1 MMALKKQHEAVR
13 STTGQPPSLAARRV
27 STELAI
33 GIDLGT
39 TTSSVAAVSAGMP
52 EILTDSEG
60 KAIVPSVVAFPA
72 EGGIL
77 VGHAARERLV
87 TDPFNTVYS
96 AKRLIGRRLDD
107 PETRLAVA
115 AFPYAVTEGPNG
127 HPVIE
132 IRNERISVP
141 EASAYVLRAMKK
153 IAEARLGTTVDKAV
167 ITVPANFNDSQRES
181 TRIAGR
187 IAGLDVIRIINEP
200 TAAALAFGYGRGLD
214 RRVAIYDFGGGT
226 FDFSV
231 LELKDRVY
239 RVISTAGDMFLGGD
253 DLDEALAAAVANSF
267 WKQTGIELRNDV
279 VEWQR
284 LLFACE
290 GLKQR
295 LSSELAGELKVVGVA
310 HTAKGALDISATVT
324 RDLFNSL
331 CIDLVRRSFAVC
343 DRALDD
349 AKLRPED
356 IDDVILVGGT
366 TYVPLVRASVEQYF
380 GKAPHIEVA
389 PETAVALG
397 AAIQAAALL
406 AEPTPEPDLSQT
418 VLLDVLPH
426 SIGIVVAGGFVD
438 KVLDRNMAIPVE
450 QSRVFSTSRD
460 GQNEVRIRIVQGEA
474 RRAEENTPL
483 GELVVSG
490 LRPAPRGEV
499 EVLVTFEV
507 DTNGILNVTALDR
520 DSGRICKQSVKVSGE
535 LDDDSVRRLS
545 LSDYSAGGP

>member
-1 MMALKKQHEAVR
+1 MARE
-13 STTGQPPSLAARRV
+13 TT
-27 STELAI
+27 I

-39 TTSSVAAVSAGMP
+39 SYSSVAVVRNGVP
-52 EILTDSEG
+52 EVLPDNSGNT
-60 KAIVPSVVAFPA
+60 VTPSVVAFPD

-77 VGHAARERLV
+77 VGFPARSHLV
-87 TDPFNTVYS
+87 TDPYNTVYS
-96 AKRLIGRRLDD
+96 IKRLIGRRFED

-115 AFPYAVTEGPNG
+115 GFPYQVVEGPNG
-127 HPVIE
+127 HPVVE
-132 IRNERISVP
+132 IRNERVSIP
-141 EASAYVLRAMKK
+141 EISAYVLRTLKK
-153 IAEARLGTTVDKAV
+153 VAESRLLRPIDKAV
-167 ITVPANFNDSQRES
+167 ITVPANFNDAQRES

-187 IAGLDVIRIINEP
+187 IAGLDVLRIINEP
-200 TAAALAFGYGRGLD
+200 TAASLAYGYGRGLN
-214 RRVAIYDFGGGT
+214 RYVAIYDFGGGT
-226 FDFSV
+226 FDFTV
-231 LELKDRVY
+231 LELTDRVY

-253 DLDEALAAAVANSF
+253 DFDEVLATAVANSF

-290 GLKQR
+290 
-295 LSSELAGELKVVGVA
+295 ELKRDLSTSTSAELSVPRVA
-310 HTAKGALDISATVT
+310 HSKKGALDITASVS

-356 IDDVILVGGT
+356 VDDVVLVGGT
-366 TYVPLVRASVEQYF
+366 SYVPLVRASVEQYF

-397 AAIQAAALL
+397 AAIQASVLL
-406 AEPTPEPDLSQT
+406 AEPSPRPDPSHM

-438 KVLDRNMAIPVE
+438 KVLERNTSIPVE
-450 QSRVFSTSRD
+450 QSRVFSTSKD
-460 GQNEVRIRIVQGEA
+460 GQREVRIRIVQGEA
-474 RRAEENTPL
+474 RKAEENTYL
-483 GELVVSG
+483 GEVVVSD
-490 LRPAPRGEV
+490 LRSAQRGEV

-507 DTNGILNVTALDR
+507 DTNGILNITALDK
-520 DSGRICKQSVKVSGE
+520 DSGRVCKKSVKVSGE
-535 LDDDSVRRLS
+535 LDDHDIEQLSRRYRDEDASVAAEGERGV
-545 LSDYSAGGP
+545 DNT

>member
-1 MMALKKQHEAVR
+1 M
-13 STTGQPPSLAARRV
+13 PNDI
-27 STELAI
+27 AI

-39 TTSSVAAVSAGMP
+39 TFSSVAVVREGAP
-52 EILTDSEG
+52 EVLADNDGVTTT
-60 KAIVPSVVAFPA
+60 PSIVAFPE

-77 VGHAARERLV
+77 IGHAARARLV
-87 TDPFNTVYS
+87 TDPYNTVYS
-96 AKRLIGRRLDD
+96 AKRLIGRRFDD

-115 AFPYAVTEGPNG
+115 GFPYSVSEGPNG

-132 IRNERISVP
+132 IRSERVSIP
-141 EASAYVLRAMKK
+141 EVSAYVLRAMKK
-153 IAEARLGTTVDKAV
+153 IAEARLLRPVDRAV
-167 ITVPANFNDSQRES
+167 ITVPANFNDAQRES

-200 TAAALAFGYGRGLD
+200 TAASLAYGYGRGLD
-214 RRVAIYDFGGGT
+214 RLVAVYDFGGGT
-226 FDFSV
+226 FDFTV
-231 LELKDRVY
+231 LELRDQVY

-253 DLDEALAAAVANSF
+253 DFDETVATAVANSF

-290 GLKQR
+290 ELKRR
-295 LSSELAGELKVVGVA
+295 LSSETAAELKVPRVA
-310 HTAKGALDISATVT
+310 HTPKGALDITARVS

-343 DRALDD
+343 DRALND

-356 IDDVILVGGT
+356 VEDVILVGGIS
-366 TYVPLVRASVEQYF
+366 YVPLVRASVEQYF

-397 AAIQAAALL
+397 AAIQAAALM
-406 AEPTPEPDLSQT
+406 AAPTPRPDAKQT

-438 KVLDRNMAIPVE
+438 KVLERNMAIPVE
-450 QSRVFSTSRD
+450 QSRVFSTSKD
-460 GQNEVRIRIVQGEA
+460 GQTEVRIRIVQGES
-474 RRAEENTPL
+474 RRADENTSL
-483 GELVVSG
+483 GEVVVSD

-507 DTNGILNVTALDR
+507 DTNGILNVTALNR
-520 DSGRICKQSVKVSGE
+520 DSGRVCKKSVKVSGE
-535 LDDDSVRRLS
+535 LDEQMIDQLS
-545 LSDYSAGGP
+545 AKHGTGIAT

>member
-1 MMALKKQHEAVR
+1 ME
-13 STTGQPPSLAARRV
+13 T
-27 STELAI
+27 AI

-39 TTSSVAAVSAGMP
+39 SYSSVAVVRDGVP
-52 EILTDSEG
+52 EVLTDSEG
-60 KAIVPSVVAFPA
+60 TSTLPSVVAFPG

-77 VGHAARERLV
+77 VGKPARERLV
-87 TDPFNTVYS
+87 TDPYNTVYS

-107 PETRLAVA
+107 PETRLAIA
-115 AFPYAVTEGPNG
+115 GFPYNVSEGPNG

-132 IRNERISVP
+132 IRNERVSVP
-141 EASAYVLRAMKK
+141 EVSAYVLRLMKK
-153 IAEARLGTTVDKAV
+153 IAEARLHKPVDKAV

-200 TAAALAFGYGRGLD
+200 TAASLAYGYGRGMNKY
-214 RRVAIYDFGGGT
+214 VAVYDFGGGT
-226 FDFSV
+226 FDFTL
-231 LELKDRVY
+231 LELRDSVY

-253 DLDEALAAAVANSF
+253 DFDDALASAVANSF
-267 WKQTGIELRNDV
+267 WKQTSIELRNDV

-290 GLKQR
+290 AVKR
-295 LSSELAGELKVVGVA
+295 ELSSEQSVDLKVPKVA
-310 HTAKGALDISATVT
+310 HTAKGALDITAAVS

-331 CIDLVRRSFAVC
+331 CFDLVRRSFAVC

-356 IDDVILVGGT
+356 VDDVVLVGGT
-366 TYVPLVRASVEQYF
+366 TYVPLVGASVEQYF

-397 AAIQAAALL
+397 AAIQANALMAA
-406 AEPTPEPDLSQT
+406 PTPQPMAHQT

-438 KVLDRNMAIPVE
+438 KVLERNMAIPVE
-450 QSRVFSTSRD
+450 QSRVFSTSKD
-460 GQNEVRIRIVQGEA
+460 GQQEVTIRIVQGES
-474 RRAEENTPL
+474 RRADENTPL
-483 GELVVSG
+483 GEVVVSE
-490 LRPAPRGEV
+490 LRSAPRGEV

-520 DSGRICKQSVKVSGE
+520 DSGRICKKSVKVSGE
-535 LDDDSVRRLS
+535 LDDDEIQLLS
-545 LSDYSAGGP
+545 AKHAGADSGG

>member
-1 MMALKKQHEAVR
+1 MAAD
-13 STTGQPPSLAARRV
+13 
-27 STELAI
+27 LAI

-39 TTSSVAAVSAGMP
+39 TYSSVAIVRNGVP
-52 EILTDSEG
+52 EVLADNRGNTTI
-60 KAIVPSVVAFPA
+60 PSVVAFPQ
-72 EGGIL
+72 EGGVL
-77 VGHAARERLV
+77 VGDVARARLV
-87 TDPFNTVYS
+87 TDPYNTVYS
-96 AKRLIGRRLDD
+96 AKRIIGRKFDD

-115 AFPYAVTEGPNG
+115 GFPYNVAEGPNG
-127 HPVIE
+127 HPVLE
-132 IRNERISVP
+132 VRNERVSVP
-141 EASAYVLRAMKK
+141 EVSAYVLRTMKK
-153 IAEARLGTTVDKAV
+153 IAESRLLCPVDKAV
-167 ITVPANFNDSQRES
+167 ITVPANFNDAQRES

-200 TAAALAFGYGRGLD
+200 TAASLAYGYGRGLN
-214 RRVAIYDFGGGT
+214 RYVAVYDFGGGT
-226 FDFSV
+226 FDFTV
-231 LELKDRVY
+231 LELRDRVY

-253 DLDEALAAAVANSF
+253 DFDEVLATAVANSF

-290 GLKQR
+290 ALKR
-295 LSSELAGELKVVGVA
+295 KLSEGASSELKVPRVA
-310 HTAKGALDISATVT
+310 HSAKGALDITATVT

-343 DRALDD
+343 DRALNDS
-349 AKLRPED
+349 KLRPEN

-380 GKAPHIEVA
+380 GKVPHIEVA

-397 AAIQAAALL
+397 AAIQAASLM
-406 AEPTPEPDLSQT
+406 AEPTPMPNPNQT

-438 KVLDRNMAIPVE
+438 KVLERNMAIPVE
-450 QSRVFSTSRD
+450 QSRVFSTSKD
-460 GQNEVRIRIVQGEA
+460 GQSEVRIRIVQGES
-474 RRAEENTPL
+474 RRAEENTAL
-483 GELVVSG
+483 GDVVVSD

-507 DTNGILNVTALDR
+507 DTNGILNVTALDK
-520 DSGRICKQSVKVSGE
+520 DSGRVCKKSVKVSGE
-535 LDDDSVRRLS
+535 LDEELIQKLS
-545 LSDYSAGGP
+545 ERHRDESGS